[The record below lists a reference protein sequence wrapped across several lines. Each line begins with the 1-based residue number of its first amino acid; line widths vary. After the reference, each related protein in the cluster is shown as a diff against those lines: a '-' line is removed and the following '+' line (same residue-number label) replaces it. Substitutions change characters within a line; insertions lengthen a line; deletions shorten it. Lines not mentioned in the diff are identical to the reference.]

1 MPCHRFV
8 NSRDAGCV
16 GIKAM
21 KRIDDD
27 IVHIGGIVAFVY
39 LVDVLLSYLMYY
51 VCYVTSTNGK
61 CLAFVIV
68 CALFMFLMA
77 LGESR

>member
-1 MPCHRFV
+1 MSCHRVV
-8 NSRDAGCV
+8 NSRYAGCV

-21 KRIDDD
+21 KKIDDD
-27 IVHIGGIVAFVY
+27 TIVVGGIVAFVY

>member
-1 MPCHRFV
+1 MPCNRVV

-21 KRIDDD
+21 KKIDDD
-27 IVHIGGIVAFVY
+27 TIVVGGIVAFVY
-39 LVDVLLSYLMYY
+39 LIDVLLSYLMYY
-51 VCYVTSTNGK
+51 VCYELSTNGK

>member
-1 MPCHRFV
+1 
-8 NSRDAGCV
+8 
-16 GIKAM
+16 M
-21 KRIDDD
+21 KRVDDD
-27 IVHIGGIVAFVY
+27 IVHVGGIVASVY

-51 VCYVTSTNGK
+51 VCYELSTNGK

>member
-1 MPCHRFV
+1 
-8 NSRDAGCV
+8 
-16 GIKAM
+16 M
-21 KRIDDD
+21 KKIDDD
-27 IVHIGGIVAFVY
+27 TIVVGGIVAFVY
-39 LVDVLLSYLMYY
+39 LIDVLLSYLMYY
-51 VCYVTSTNGK
+51 VCYELGTNGK

>member
-1 MPCHRFV
+1 
-8 NSRDAGCV
+8 
-16 GIKAM
+16 M
-21 KRIDDD
+21 KRVDDD
-27 IVHIGGIVAFVY
+27 IVHVGGIVAFVY

-77 LGESR
+77 IGESR

>member
-1 MPCHRFV
+1 
-8 NSRDAGCV
+8 
-16 GIKAM
+16 M
-21 KRIDDD
+21 KKIDDD
-27 IVHIGGIVAFVY
+27 TIVVGGMVAFVY
-39 LVDVLLSYLMYY
+39 LIDVLLSYLMYY
-51 VCYVTSTNGK
+51 VCYELSTNGK

>member
-1 MPCHRFV
+1 
-8 NSRDAGCV
+8 
-16 GIKAM
+16 M
-21 KRIDDD
+21 KKIDDD
-27 IVHIGGIVAFVY
+27 TIVVGGIVAFVY
-39 LVDVLLSYLMYY
+39 LADVLLSYLMYY
-51 VCYVTSTNGK
+51 VCYELSTNGK

>member
-1 MPCHRFV
+1 
-8 NSRDAGCV
+8 
-16 GIKAM
+16 M
-21 KRIDDD
+21 KKIDDD
-27 IVHIGGIVAFVY
+27 TIVVGGIVAFVY

>member
-1 MPCHRFV
+1 MSCRSFV
-8 NSRDAGCV
+8 VRSDTDCV
-16 GIKAM
+16 GVKAM
-21 KRIDDD
+21 KKIDDD
-27 IVHIGGIVAFVY
+27 WIHVGGIIAFVY

-77 LGESR
+77 LGQSR